1 MTSTASDLAP
11 PSRGGWLRWI
21 AIVVAALAVAVVGVL
36 AIALIV
42 TSRPAFLGNYEG
54 LEQKYDS
61 LQRSA
66 HSDVGCDGCHTA
78 TAGER
83 ARYRAGL
90 VVDFYGGIFGD
101 EDRPQYVQINTPAN
115 EACLTCHREDWSEDA
130 SRTAEIPHPAHLRVS
145 EVEGECVECHKWTA
159 HEEEYIERH
168 EEMPF
173 SAVCASFGCHAG
185 FKTVDECKTCHH
197 AVQEEEPQWVMDH
210 PETVRSVG
218 PNACLETCHTS
229 SECIQC
235 HTTGVRPEFPEVA
248 VDPELREI
256 EREHVRTGWM
266 EVHGD
271 YSLDDDTKCFE
282 CHVDTDEC
290 DRCHSI
296 RPDFHG
302 SEDTWLNKH
311 AELSEGED
319 AERRCLVCHEKDWC
333 EECHEQFEDV
343 G

>member
-1 MTSTASDLAP
+1 MTSNASDSAP
-11 PSRGGWLRWI
+11 RSRGRWLRWI
-21 AIVVAALAVAVVGVL
+21 LIVVAVIAVSVVGVL

-54 LEQKYDS
+54 LEQEHDS
-61 LQRSA
+61 LQHSA
-66 HSDVGCDGCHTA
+66 HSGVGCDGCHTA
-78 TAGER
+78 TARER
-83 ARYRAGL
+83 ARYRAAL

-101 EDRPQYVQINTPAN
+101 EDHPQYVQINTPAN
-115 EACLTCHREDWSEDA
+115 EACLKCHSEDWSEDA
-130 SRTAEIPHPAHLRVS
+130 SRTTEIPHPAHLRVS

-159 HEEEYIERH
+159 HDEEYIERH
-168 EEMPF
+168 MEMPF
-173 SAVCASFGCHAG
+173 SGVCASFGCHAG

-210 PETVRSVG
+210 PVTVRSVG

-256 EREHVRTGWM
+256 EREHVKAEWM
-266 EVHGD
+266 ESHGD
-271 YSLDDDTKCFE
+271 YGLDDDTKCFE

-319 AERRCLVCHEKDWC
+319 AEKRCLVCHEKDWC

-343 G
+343 R